1 MGEAVVDDEE
11 LSDLDSDYDD
21 DVDHAEDANMS
32 KTGPLYEL
40 STLMEQL
47 PIKRGLSKYYQGKS
61 QSYTS
66 LSVVRGI
73 EDLPKKES
81 SYKRKMA
88 KASESYKGVDA
99 SQKKATG
106 HALAVGKV
114 PRVVSCA
121 SLATP
126 SDNKKTTSCSR
137 TEKFM

>member
-11 LSDLDSDYDD
+11 LSDFDSDYDD
-21 DVDHAEDANMS
+21 DANMS

-88 KASESYKGVDA
+88 KACESYKGVDA
-99 SQKKATG
+99 RQKKGTG
-106 HALAVGKV
+106 HALAGKV
-114 PRVVSCA
+114 PRVASCA